1 MKITADLML
10 MRREW
15 YNAFYSLD
23 IGQLDYLETD
33 WFFSTNTVVAYSMGL
48 SEEQNHWVTLSSRIL
63 NYVFEPGVSQEGRA
77 VLCKGARL
85 KYRFINEHRTVWGVM
100 TMCRV
105 LCVARAGFYA
115 WLHNPVSARDKD
127 NQRLLTL
134 IRDSYSLS
142 GGVYGYRRVH
152 GDLNEIGETCGK
164 NRVGRIMQ
172 LNRIKAVRGYKAPR
186 RIAGR
191 PSLVAPNRVQRQ
203 FTVVRA
209 NQVWVTDITYI
220 RTWQGWLY
228 LAVVI
233 DLFARNVVG
242 WSMKPTLSRE
252 LALDA
257 LMMAVWRRK
266 PDGEVIVHS
275 DQGSQYGS
283 DDWQRFCRANNLT
296 PSMSRRGNCWDN
308 AVAESFFSSLK
319 KERIRKRIY
328 KTRDLA
334 RADIFDYIE
343 CSTTGPGATVISAA
357 SVRRPSNRPRRE
369 DRICL
374 RAWGQSSRL
383 VSLSNLGGSVQ
394 YLLLSVCGDDCLTP
408 LTIQINYICTVTM
421 YVMAMANEKYGAV

>member
-1 MKITADLML
+1 MGTPRFTPEFKEEAVRQITE
-10 MRREW
+10 RG
-15 YNAFYSLD
+15 YS
-23 IGQLDYLETD
+23 
-33 WFFSTNTVVAYSMGL
+33 VAEVSDRL
-48 SEEQNHWVTLSSRIL
+48 
-63 NYVFEPGVSQEGRA
+63 GVSAHSLYKWLRAIKPDNSEQHARDLLEAKSEILKLRAQLKRTEEERDILKKGRA

-85 KYRFINEHRTVWGVM
+85 KSRFINEHRTVWGVM

-105 LCVARAGFYA
+105 LDVARAGFYA

-191 PSLVAPNRVQRQ
+191 PSVVAPNRVQRQ

-283 DDWQRFCRANNLT
+283 DDWQRFCRANNLV

-343 CSTTGPGATVISAA
+343 VFYNRA
-357 SVRRPSNRPRRE
+357 RRHSH
-369 DRICL
+369 
-374 RAWGQSSRL
+374 
-383 VSLSNLGGSVQ
+383 LGGVSPEAFEQ
-394 YLLLSVCGDDCLTP
+394 ASS
-408 LTIQINYICTVTM
+408 
-421 YVMAMANEKYGAV
+421 

>member
-1 MKITADLML
+1 MFAKFTPEFKEEAVRQITE
-10 MRREW
+10 RG
-15 YNAFYSLD
+15 YSITEVSDRL
-23 IGQLDYLETD
+23 
-33 WFFSTNTVVAYSMGL
+33 
-48 SEEQNHWVTLSSRIL
+48 
-63 NYVFEPGVSQEGRA
+63 GVSTHSLYKWLRAIKPDNSEQHARDLLEAKSEILKLRAQLKRIEEERDILKKGRA

-85 KYRFINEHRTVWGVM
+85 KYCFINEHRTVWGVM
-100 TMCRV
+100 TICRV
-105 LCVARAGFYA
+105 LNVARAGFYA

-127 NQRLLTL
+127 NQRLLML

-191 PSLVAPNRVQRQ
+191 PSVVAPNRVQRQ

-242 WSMKPTLSRE
+242 WSMNPTLSRE

-266 PDGEVIVHS
+266 PDGEVVVHS

-283 DDWQRFCRANNLT
+283 DDWQRFCRANNLA
-296 PSMSRRGNCWDN
+296 PGMSRRGNCRDN

-343 CSTTGPGATVISAA
+343 VFYNRA
-357 SVRRPSNRPRRE
+357 RRHSH
-369 DRICL
+369 
-374 RAWGQSSRL
+374 
-383 VSLSNLGGSVQ
+383 LGGVSPEAFEQ
-394 YLLLSVCGDDCLTP
+394 ASS
-408 LTIQINYICTVTM
+408 
-421 YVMAMANEKYGAV
+421 

>member
-1 MKITADLML
+1 MGTPRFTPEFKEEAVRQITE
-10 MRREW
+10 RG
-15 YNAFYSLD
+15 YS
-23 IGQLDYLETD
+23 
-33 WFFSTNTVVAYSMGL
+33 
-48 SEEQNHWVTLSSRIL
+48 VTEVSDRL
-63 NYVFEPGVSQEGRA
+63 GVSAHSLYKWLRA
-77 VLCKGARL
+77 IKPD
-85 KYRFINEHRTVWGVM
+85 NSEQH
-100 TMCRV
+100 
-105 LCVARAGFYA
+105 
-115 WLHNPVSARDKD
+115 ARDLLEAKSEI
-127 NQRLLTL
+127 LTL
-134 IRDSYSLS
+134 IRASCSLS

-152 GDLNEIGETCGK
+152 GDLSEIGETCGK

-172 LNRIKAVRGYKAPR
+172 LNRLKAVHGYKAPR

-191 PSLVAPNRVQRQ
+191 PSVVAPNRVQRE
-203 FTVVRA
+203 FTVVKP

-283 DDWQRFCRANNLT
+283 DDWQRFCRANNLA
-296 PSMSRRGNCWDN
+296 PGMSRRGNCLDN

-319 KERIRKRIY
+319 KEHIRKRIY

-343 CSTTGPGATVISAA
+343 VFDNRARRCQSGGLRTGLVVRTEFVYCRGVSPQGELPHSLFLYYYQAQISTVIIQTLTANHHP
-357 SVRRPSNRPRRE
+357 V
-369 DRICL
+369 
-374 RAWGQSSRL
+374 G
-383 VSLSNLGGSVQ
+383 SLGFL
-394 YLLLSVCGDDCLTP
+394 YLLTKHP
-408 LTIQINYICTVTM
+408 Y
-421 YVMAMANEKYGAV
+421 

>member
-1 MKITADLML
+1 
-10 MRREW
+10 
-15 YNAFYSLD
+15 
-23 IGQLDYLETD
+23 
-33 WFFSTNTVVAYSMGL
+33 
-48 SEEQNHWVTLSSRIL
+48 
-63 NYVFEPGVSQEGRA
+63 
-77 VLCKGARL
+77 
-85 KYRFINEHRTVWGVM
+85 M

-191 PSLVAPNRVQRQ
+191 PSVVAPNRVQRQ

-266 PDGEVIVHS
+266 PDDEVIVHS

-334 RADIFDYIE
+334 GRISSITLKCYTI
-343 CSTTGPGATVISAA
+343 GPGATATSVASA
-357 SVRRPSNRPRRE
+357 RRPSKRPRRE
-369 DRICL
+369 DRNCL
-374 RAWGQSSRL
+374 QERGQSSTGCN
-383 VSLSNLGGSVQ
+383 SLIKFSTLFF
-394 YLLLSVCGDDCLTP
+394 
-408 LTIQINYICTVTM
+408 
-421 YVMAMANEKYGAV
+421 

>member
-1 MKITADLML
+1 MGTPRFTPEFKEEAVRQITE
-10 MRREW
+10 RG
-15 YNAFYSLD
+15 YS
-23 IGQLDYLETD
+23 
-33 WFFSTNTVVAYSMGL
+33 VAEVSDRL
-48 SEEQNHWVTLSSRIL
+48 
-63 NYVFEPGVSQEGRA
+63 GVSAHSLYKWLRAIKPDNSEQHARDLLEAKSEILKLRAQLKRTEEERDILKKGRA

-105 LCVARAGFYA
+105 LNVARAGFYA

-127 NQRLLTL
+127 NQRLLML

-172 LNRIKAVRGYKAPR
+172 QNRIKAVRGYKAPR

-191 PSLVAPNRVQRQ
+191 PSVVAPNRVQRQ

-283 DDWQRFCRANNLT
+283 DDWQRFCRANNLA

-343 CSTTGPGATVISAA
+343 VFYNRA
-357 SVRRPSNRPRRE
+357 RRHSH
-369 DRICL
+369 
-374 RAWGQSSRL
+374 
-383 VSLSNLGGSVQ
+383 LGG
-394 YLLLSVCGDDCLTP
+394 LSP
-408 LTIQINYICTVTM
+408 EAFEQ
-421 YVMAMANEKYGAV
+421 A

>member
-1 MKITADLML
+1 MGTPRFTPEFKEEAVRQITE
-10 MRREW
+10 RG
-15 YNAFYSLD
+15 YS
-23 IGQLDYLETD
+23 
-33 WFFSTNTVVAYSMGL
+33 VAEVSDRL
-48 SEEQNHWVTLSSRIL
+48 
-63 NYVFEPGVSQEGRA
+63 GVSAHSLYKWLRAIKPDNSEQHARDLLEAKSEILKLRAQLKRTEEERDILKKGRA

-105 LCVARAGFYA
+105 LNVARAGFYA

-127 NQRLLTL
+127 NQRLLML

-186 RIAGR
+186 RITGR
-191 PSLVAPNRVQRQ
+191 PSVVAPNRVQRQ

-257 LMMAVWRRK
+257 LMMALWRRK

-283 DDWQRFCRANNLT
+283 DDWQRFCRANNLA

-343 CSTTGPGATVISAA
+343 VFYNRA
-357 SVRRPSNRPRRE
+357 RRHSH
-369 DRICL
+369 
-374 RAWGQSSRL
+374 
-383 VSLSNLGGSVQ
+383 LGGVSPEAFEQ
-394 YLLLSVCGDDCLTP
+394 ASS
-408 LTIQINYICTVTM
+408 
-421 YVMAMANEKYGAV
+421 

>member
-1 MKITADLML
+1 MGTPRFTPEFKEEAVRQITE
-10 MRREW
+10 RG
-15 YNAFYSLD
+15 YS
-23 IGQLDYLETD
+23 
-33 WFFSTNTVVAYSMGL
+33 VAEVSDRL
-48 SEEQNHWVTLSSRIL
+48 
-63 NYVFEPGVSQEGRA
+63 GVSAHSLYKWLRAIKPDNSEQHARDLLEAKSEILKLRAQLKRTEEERDILKKGRA

-85 KYRFINEHRTVWGVM
+85 QYRFINEHRTVWGVM

-105 LCVARAGFYA
+105 LDVARAGFYA

-191 PSLVAPNRVQRQ
+191 PSVVATNRVQRQ

-266 PDGEVIVHS
+266 PGGEVIVHS

-283 DDWQRFCRANNLT
+283 DDWQRFCRANNLV

-343 CSTTGPGATVISAA
+343 VFYNRA
-357 SVRRPSNRPRRE
+357 RRHSH
-369 DRICL
+369 
-374 RAWGQSSRL
+374 
-383 VSLSNLGGSVQ
+383 LGGVSPEAFEQ
-394 YLLLSVCGDDCLTP
+394 ASS
-408 LTIQINYICTVTM
+408 
-421 YVMAMANEKYGAV
+421 

>member
-1 MKITADLML
+1 MGTPRFTPEFKEEAVRQITE
-10 MRREW
+10 RG
-15 YNAFYSLD
+15 YS
-23 IGQLDYLETD
+23 
-33 WFFSTNTVVAYSMGL
+33 VAEVSDRL
-48 SEEQNHWVTLSSRIL
+48 
-63 NYVFEPGVSQEGRA
+63 GVSAHSLYKWLRAIRPDNSEQHARDLLEAKSEILKLRAQLKRTEEERDILKKGRA

-105 LCVARAGFYA
+105 LDVARAGFYA

-191 PSLVAPNRVQRQ
+191 PSVVAPNRVQRQ

-283 DDWQRFCRANNLT
+283 DDWQRFCRANNLV

-343 CSTTGPGATVISAA
+343 VFYNRA
-357 SVRRPSNRPRRE
+357 RRHSH
-369 DRICL
+369 
-374 RAWGQSSRL
+374 
-383 VSLSNLGGSVQ
+383 LGGVSPEAFEQ
-394 YLLLSVCGDDCLTP
+394 ASS
-408 LTIQINYICTVTM
+408 
-421 YVMAMANEKYGAV
+421 

>member
-1 MKITADLML
+1 
-10 MRREW
+10 
-15 YNAFYSLD
+15 
-23 IGQLDYLETD
+23 
-33 WFFSTNTVVAYSMGL
+33 
-48 SEEQNHWVTLSSRIL
+48 
-63 NYVFEPGVSQEGRA
+63 
-77 VLCKGARL
+77 
-85 KYRFINEHRTVWGVM
+85 M
-100 TMCRV
+100 TICRV

-115 WLHNPVSARDKD
+115 WLHNPVS
-127 NQRLLTL
+127 
-134 IRDSYSLS
+134 
-142 GGVYGYRRVH
+142 RRVH

-191 PSLVAPNRVQRQ
+191 PSVVAPNRVQRQ
-203 FTVVRA
+203 FTVIRA

-233 DLFARNVVG
+233 DLFTRNVVG
-242 WSMKPTLSRE
+242 WSMKPTHSRE

-283 DDWQRFCRANNLT
+283 DDWQRFCRANNLA
-296 PSMSRRGNCWDN
+296 PSMSRRGNCQDN

-328 KTRDLA
+328 KTQDLA

-343 CSTTGPGATVISAA
+343 VFYNRA
-357 SVRRPSNRPRRE
+357 RRHSH
-369 DRICL
+369 
-374 RAWGQSSRL
+374 
-383 VSLSNLGGSVQ
+383 LGGVSPEAFEQ
-394 YLLLSVCGDDCLTP
+394 ASS
-408 LTIQINYICTVTM
+408 
-421 YVMAMANEKYGAV
+421 